1 MDYNFNSSSSANW
14 NDFQYNSSSNN
25 KTLNNT
31 FTKKSI
37 DSEQDHFM
45 SYKSKYH
52 NSIERNSLDC
62 DNLSARYYS
71 ASPDPLNYPAEPAA
85 FVPNHSFVEKKL
97 MYMGQSHSFHENSD
111 QEMSPTISENGFIG
125 FKSLAYRGKRNYA
138 SANAM
143 NLDNRD
149 TFDHQV
155 AKLNT
160 NSGKN
165 FHNFFSENVNTL
177 TDKLEQNSSLNDSS
191 QHIVP
196 FQNSFERESNFNF
209 QHRQHNFNDL
219 DLDFLKRQEEK
230 YMKHN
235 FANVVDSNQLM
246 MRQKNLV
253 HSPTFS
259 SAPINIAHSD
269 FNSTR
274 FESSIFPS
282 SASAVNSNSN
292 LISFSG
298 LDTRLHNVRL
308 TEYQNFSFNLNHAF
322 SLLNS
327 ETIQR
332 LQIKNSS
339 LLQEKNII
347 SSRILLL
354 KIENN
359 ISTKVNLEELKEVIE
374 KFFNISK
381 DSFNIKK
388 LKDINFNEFEME
400 EINDSNKDEKVKKQ
414 IFFLSFFN
422 LNDSIFLYK
431 NLNQLELKVNNDEVG
446 REENYFSTAMRL
458 NKGLKFNFKF
468 LYRFE
473 DFNDTILLYLNYYF
487 TERDLELIVKL
498 CSGIGLLRYILKFE
512 QHILIQYC
520 DIRNI
525 EKAYNALKEILFDD
539 GRELDLKF
547 LNRTKMN
554 NLERNADIHGFPS
567 APPGGSNRQELTIED
582 VQNILIG
589 KDNRSTFMI
598 RNIPNKYSQNDLL
611 KILKKNEIEFDFF
624 YLRIDFKNKC
634 NVGYAFINFTTQS
647 SILRFIE
654 KIAGKKWSLY
664 NSEKICS
671 LSFAHLQG
679 KEELIKKFKN
689 SSIMLEN
696 INFRPKIFLNGVE
709 QPFPKADIIRKKSD
723 HLFTRENAL
732 FQRSEQLAAKGAYF
746 TEDTI

>member
-160 NSGKN
+160 NSDKN

-177 TDKLEQNSSLNDSS
+177 TDKLEQKSSLNDSS

-308 TEYQNFSFNLNHAF
+308 TEYKNFSFNLNHAF

-400 EINDSNKDEKVKKQ
+400 EINDSNKDEK
-414 IFFLSFFN
+414 
-422 LNDSIFLYK
+422 
-431 NLNQLELKVNNDEVG
+431 
-446 REENYFSTAMRL
+446 
-458 NKGLKFNFKF
+458 
-468 LYRFE
+468 
-473 DFNDTILLYLNYYF
+473 
-487 TERDLELIVKL
+487 
-498 CSGIGLLRYILKFE
+498 
-512 QHILIQYC
+512 
-520 DIRNI
+520 
-525 EKAYNALKEILFDD
+525 D

-547 LNRTKMN
+547 LNRTKMS

-732 FQRSEQLAAKGAYF
+732 FQRSEQLAAK
-746 TEDTI
+746 